1 MKSANRLNFFQK
13 IKMKYKVS
21 VLNENT
27 LEEVFHLRMSALRFF
42 FTFLFILLAVLIL
55 FSTLI
60 LTTPLRQLL
69 PDNIS
74 SDIRK
79 EAVRNALI
87 IDSLIDEVTFRQAY
101 INTFRDLVTGDIII
115 KDSLLNSD
123 SIIAKQRDEQLLEK
137 SQIEKDFCEEFEEEE
152 RYKISATVSYVN
164 NNSNS
169 LVFFKPTIGDIGKKF
184 DPINGHLGVDI
195 ITKPSTPIVSVY
207 QGTVLYSAYTL
218 DDDYFIQIIHPQGF
232 ISVYKGAANVF
243 KKSGDIVQSGEVIA
257 VMSEK
262 KTKETSLHFELW
274 KDSQV
279 QNPLNYIVFE

>member
-27 LEEVFHLRMSALRFF
+27 LEEVFHVRMSAQRFF
-42 FTFLFILLAVLIL
+42 FTFIFILLAVLIL

-79 EAVRNALI
+79 EAVKNALI
-87 IDSLIDEVTFRQAY
+87 IDSLTEEVSFRQAY
-101 INTFRDLVTGDIII
+101 INTFRDLVTGDIVI

-137 SQIEKDFCEEFEEEE
+137 SLLEKEFCEEFEEEE
-152 RYKISATVSYVN
+152 RYKISATT
-164 NNSNS
+164 NNSNNN
-169 LVFFKPTIGDIGKKF
+169 LVFFKPTIGDIEKGF
-184 DPINGHLGVDI
+184 DPINGHLGIDI
-195 ITKPSTPIVSVY
+195 ITKPSTPIVSIY

-243 KKSGDIVQSGEVIA
+243 KKSGDIVKRRGYDGQA
-257 VMSEK
+257 V
-262 KTKETSLHFELW
+262 
-274 KDSQV
+274 
-279 QNPLNYIVFE
+279 

>member
-1 MKSANRLNFFQK
+1 
-13 IKMKYKVS
+13 
-21 VLNENT
+21 
-27 LEEVFHLRMSALRFF
+27 MSAQRFF

-87 IDSLIDEVTFRQAY
+87 IDSLTEEVSFRQAY

-137 SQIEKDFCEEFEEEE
+137 SMIEKEFCEEFEEEE
-152 RYKISATVSYVN
+152 RYNISATVNTNTN
-164 NNSNS
+164 NNM
-169 LVFFKPTIGDIGKKF
+169 VFFKPTIGNIEKEF
-184 DPINGHLGVDI
+184 DPVNGHLGLDI
-195 ITKPSTPIVSVY
+195 KTNPSRPIVSIY

-218 DDDYFIQIIHPQGF
+218 DEDYFIQIIHPQGF
-232 ISVYKGAANVF
+232 ISVYKGASNVF

-257 VMSEK
+257 IMGDK
-262 KTKETSLHFELW
+262 NTKASLHFELW
-274 KDSQV
+274 KESQV

>member
-1 MKSANRLNFFQK
+1 MKSASRLNFFQK

-27 LEEVFHLRMSALRFF
+27 LEEVFHLRMSAQRFF

-69 PDNIS
+69 PDNTS
-74 SDIRK
+74 SYIRK

-87 IDSLIDEVTFRQAY
+87 IDSLTEEVSFRQAY
-101 INTFRDLVTGDIII
+101 INTFRDLVSGEIII
-115 KDSLLNSD
+115 KDSLLSSD

-137 SQIEKDFCEEFEEEE
+137 SQIEKEFCEEFEEEE
-152 RYKISATVSYVN
+152 RYNISATTTNNTTN
-164 NNSNS
+164 NNV
-169 LVFFKPTIGDIGKKF
+169 VFFKPTIGEITSQF
-184 DPINGHLGVDI
+184 NPINGHLGIDI
-195 ITKPSTPIVSVY
+195 KTKPSTPIVSIY

-218 DDDYFIQIIHPQGF
+218 DEDYFIQIIHPQGF

-257 VMSEK
+257 VMSENSAK
-262 KTKETSLHFELW
+262 DAPLHFELW
-274 KDSQV
+274 KESQV

>member
-13 IKMKYKVS
+13 IRMKYKVS

-27 LEEVFHLRMSALRFF
+27 LEEVFRLRMSAQRFF
-42 FTFLFILLAVLIL
+42 FTFLFILLTVLIL

-79 EAVRNALI
+79 EAVKNALV
-87 IDSLIDEVTFRQAY
+87 IDSLTEEVSLRQAY

-137 SQIEKDFCEEFEEEE
+137 SQIEKEFCEEFEEEE
-152 RYKISATVSYVN
+152 RYNISATANTSN
-164 NNSNS
+164 NNNN
-169 LVFFKPTIGDIGKKF
+169 LFFFKPTIGEIEKVF
-184 DPINGHLGVDI
+184 DPINGHLGIDI
-195 ITKPSTPIVSVY
+195 KTKPSTPIVSIY

-218 DDDYFIQIIHPQGF
+218 DEDYFIQIIHPQGF

-257 VMSEK
+257 IMSENSEK
-262 KTKETSLHFELW
+262 KPSLHFELW
-274 KDSQV
+274 KESQV

>member
-1 MKSANRLNFFQK
+1 MPISLNVVLFDCFF
-13 IKMKYKVS
+13 I
-21 VLNENT
+21 
-27 LEEVFHLRMSALRFF
+27 F

-74 SDIRK
+74 SSIRK

-87 IDSLIDEVTFRQAY
+87 IDSLTEEVSFRQAY
-101 INTFRDLVTGDIII
+101 INTFRDLVTGEIVI

-123 SIIAKQRDEQLLEK
+123 SVIAKQRDELLLEK
-137 SQIEKDFCEEFEEEE
+137 SQIEKEFCEEFEDEE
-152 RYKISATVSYVN
+152 RYKISATVNSVN
-164 NNSNS
+164 NTNSN
-169 LVFFKPTIGDIGKKF
+169 LVFFKPTIGDIEKEF
-184 DPINGHLGVDI
+184 DPINGHLGIDLK
-195 ITKPSTPIVSVY
+195 TKPSTPIVSIY

-257 VMSEK
+257 VMSK
-262 KTKETSLHFELW
+262 NNTKEASLHFELW
-274 KDSQV
+274 KESQV

>member
-1 MKSANRLNFFQK
+1 MKNANRLNFFQK

-27 LEEVFHLRMSALRFF
+27 LEEVFHLRMSAQRFF
-42 FTFLFILLAVLIL
+42 FTFLFILLTVLVL

-79 EAVRNALI
+79 EAVKNALI
-87 IDSLIDEVTFRQAY
+87 IDSLTEEVSFRQAY
-101 INTFRDLVTGDIII
+101 INTFRDLVTGDIVI

-123 SIIAKQRDEQLLEK
+123 SIIAKQRDELLLEK
-137 SQIEKDFCEEFEEEE
+137 SMIEKEFCEEFEEEE
-152 RYKISATVSYVN
+152 RYKISATVN
-164 NNSNS
+164 NTSHTNN
-169 LVFFKPTIGDIGKKF
+169 LVFFKPTIGDIVNSF
-184 DPINGHLGVDI
+184 DPINGHLGIDFK
-195 ITKPSTPIVSVY
+195 TKPSTPIVSVY

-218 DDDYFIQIIHPQGF
+218 DDDYFIQVIHPQGF

-262 KTKETSLHFELW
+262 NTKENTLHFELW
-274 KDSQV
+274 KESQV
-279 QNPLNYIVFE
+279 QNPLNYIVLE

>member
-1 MKSANRLNFFQK
+1 MKSASRLSFFQK
-13 IKMKYKVS
+13 IKMKYKIS

-27 LEEVFHLRMSALRFF
+27 LEEVFHLRMSAQRFF
-42 FTFLFILLAVLIL
+42 FTFLFILLAVLII

-74 SDIRK
+74 SDVRK
-79 EAVRNALI
+79 EVVKHALL
-87 IDSLIDEVTFRQAY
+87 IDSLTEEVSVRQAY
-101 INTFRDLVTGDIII
+101 INTFRDLVTGDIVIT
-115 KDSLLNSD
+115 DSLLNSD

-137 SQIEKDFCEEFEEEE
+137 SQIEKEFCEEFEEEE
-152 RYKISATVSYVN
+152 QYNISATSNN
-164 NNSNS
+164 NNSNNV
-169 LVFFKPTIGDIGKKF
+169 VFFKPTIGKIEKDF
-184 DPINGHLGVDI
+184 NPINGHLGIDI
-195 ITKPSTPIVSVY
+195 TTKPSTPIVSIY

-218 DDDYFIQIIHPQGF
+218 DDDYFIQIIHPLGF

-257 VMSEK
+257 VMGSK
-262 KTKETSLHFELW
+262 DSKESSLHFELW
-274 KDSQV
+274 RDSQV

>member
-1 MKSANRLNFFQK
+1 
-13 IKMKYKVS
+13 MKYKVS

-42 FTFLFILLAVLIL
+42 FTSIFILLAVLVL

-87 IDSLIDEVTFRQAY
+87 IDSLTEEVSFRQAY

-123 SIIAKQRDEQLLEK
+123 SIIAQQRDEQLLEK
-137 SQIEKDFCEEFEEEE
+137 SQIEKEFCEDFEEEE
-152 RYKISATVSYVN
+152 RYNISATINNV
-164 NNSNS
+164 NNSNNN
-169 LVFFKPTIGDIGKKF
+169 LVFFKPTIGDIGNKF
-184 DPINGHLGVDI
+184 DPINGHLGIDI
-195 ITKPSTPIVSVY
+195 ITKPSTPIVSIH

-218 DDDYFIQIIHPQGF
+218 DEDYFIQIIHPQGF

-262 KTKETSLHFELW
+262 STKETSLHFELW

>member
-1 MKSANRLNFFQK
+1 M
-13 IKMKYKVS
+13 
-21 VLNENT
+21 LNENT
-27 LEEVFHLRMSALRFF
+27 LEEVFHIRMSAQRFF
-42 FTFLFILLAVLIL
+42 FTFIFILLAVLIL

-87 IDSLIDEVTFRQAY
+87 IDSLTEEVSFRQAY

-137 SQIEKDFCEEFEEEE
+137 SLIEKEFCEEFEEEE
-152 RYKISATVSYVN
+152 RYKISATVNSTSN
-164 NNSNS
+164 NN
-169 LVFFKPTIGDIGKKF
+169 LVFFKPTIGDIVKEF
-184 DPINGHLGVDI
+184 DPINGHLGIDFK
-195 ITKPSTPIVSVY
+195 TKPSTPIVSIY

-218 DDDYFIQIIHPQGF
+218 DEDYFIQVIHPQGF

-262 KTKETSLHFELW
+262 NTKETSLHFELW
-274 KDSQV
+274 KESQV

>member
-1 MKSANRLNFFQK
+1 MKSANRLNFFQR

-27 LEEVFHLRMSALRFF
+27 LEEVFHIRMSAQRFF
-42 FTFLFILLAVLIL
+42 FTLIFILLTVLVL

-87 IDSLIDEVTFRQAY
+87 IDSLTEEVSFRQAY

-123 SIIAKQRDEQLLEK
+123 SIIAKQRDEQLLER

-152 RYKISATVSYVN
+152 RYKISATVN
-164 NNSNS
+164 NNNNNN
-169 LVFFKPTIGDIGKKF
+169 LVFFKPTIGEVKNEF
-184 DPINGHLGVDI
+184 APVNGHLGIDI
-195 ITKPSTPIVSVY
+195 VTKPSTPIVSIY

-218 DDDYFIQIIHPQGF
+218 DEDYFIQIIHPQGF

-262 KTKETSLHFELW
+262 NTKEISLHFELW
-274 KDSQV
+274 KESQV
-279 QNPLNYIVFE
+279 QNPRNYIVFE

>member
-1 MKSANRLNFFQK
+1 
-13 IKMKYKVS
+13 MKYKVS

-27 LEEVFHLRMSALRFF
+27 LEEVFHWRMSAQRFF
-42 FTFLFILLAVLIL
+42 FTFLFILLAVLVL

-79 EAVRNALI
+79 EAVKHALI
-87 IDSLIDEVTFRQAY
+87 IDSLTEEVTIRQAY
-101 INTFRDLVTGDIII
+101 INTFQDLVTGNIII

-137 SQIEKDFCEEFEEEE
+137 SQIEKEFCENFEEEE
-152 RYKISATVSYVN
+152 RYNISATTNNTN
-164 NNSNS
+164 NNV
-169 LVFFKPTIGDIGKKF
+169 VFFKPTIGEVTENF
-184 DPINGHLGVDI
+184 NPINGHLGIDI
-195 ITKPSTPIVSVY
+195 STKPSTPIVSIF

-218 DDDYFIQIIHPQGF
+218 DEDYFIQIIHPEGF

-257 VMSEK
+257 IMG
-262 KTKETSLHFELW
+262 KTNNKSRLHFELW
-274 KDSQV
+274 RDSQA

>member
-1 MKSANRLNFFQK
+1 
-13 IKMKYKVS
+13 MKYKIS

-27 LEEVFHLRMSALRFF
+27 LEEVFHLRMSAQRFF
-42 FTFLFILLAVLIL
+42 FTFIFILLAVLVL

-87 IDSLIDEVTFRQAY
+87 IDSLTEEVSVRQAY
-101 INTFRDLVTGDIII
+101 INTFKDLVTGDIII

-137 SQIEKDFCEEFEEEE
+137 SMLEKEFCEEFEEEE
-152 RYKISATVSYVN
+152 RYNISATTTN
-164 NNSNS
+164 NATHNNV
-169 LVFFKPTIGDIGKKF
+169 VFFKPTIGEVKNTF

-195 ITKPSTPIVSVY
+195 TTKPSTPIVSIY

-218 DDDYFIQIIHPQGF
+218 DEDYFIQIIHPQGF

-243 KKSGDIVQSGEVIA
+243 KKSGDIVQSGEVI
-257 VMSEK
+257 VKNSFVFYSNWQDTMHHPL
-262 KTKETSLHFELW
+262 SLLM
-274 KDSQV
+274 
-279 QNPLNYIVFE
+279 NLML

>member
-1 MKSANRLNFFQK
+1 
-13 IKMKYKVS
+13 MKYKVS

>member
-1 MKSANRLNFFQK
+1 MKNASRINFFQK
-13 IKMKYKVS
+13 IKMKYKIS

-60 LTTPLRQLL
+60 LTTPLKQLL

-79 EAVRNALI
+79 EAVRHALI
-87 IDSLIDEVTFRQAY
+87 IDSLTEEVTLRQAY
-101 INTFRDLVTGDIII
+101 ISTFQDLVTGAIIVT
-115 KDSLLNSD
+115 DSLLNSD
-123 SIIAKQRDEQLLEK
+123 SIIAKQREEHLLEK
-137 SQIEKDFCEEFEEEE
+137 SQIEKDFCENFEEEE
-152 RYKISATVSYVN
+152 RYNISATANNTN
-164 NNSNS
+164 NNV
-169 LVFFKPTIGDIGKKF
+169 VFFKPTIGEIRENFNPISGHFGIDI
-184 DPINGHLGVDI
+184 N
-195 ITKPSTPIVSVY
+195 TKPSTPIVSIY
-207 QGTVLYSAYTL
+207 QGTVLYSAYTP
-218 DDDYFIQIIHPQGF
+218 DEDYFIQIIHPEGF

-257 VMSEK
+257 IMGNK
-262 KTKETSLHFELW
+262 KTKTTLHFELW
-274 KDSQV
+274 RDSQA

>member
-1 MKSANRLNFFQK
+1 
-13 IKMKYKVS
+13 MKYKVS

-27 LEEVFHLRMSALRFF
+27 LEEVFHLRMSAQRFF
-42 FTFLFILLAVLIL
+42 LTFLFILLAVLIL

-69 PDNIS
+69 PDNIN

-79 EAVRNALI
+79 EAVKHALI
-87 IDSLIDEVTFRQAY
+87 IDSLTEEVTLRQAY

-115 KDSLLNSD
+115 TDSLLNSD

-137 SQIEKDFCEEFEEEE
+137 SQIEKEFCEEFEEEE
-152 RYKISATVSYVN
+152 RYNISATVN
-164 NNSNS
+164 NNTNNNV
-169 LVFFKPTIGDIGKKF
+169 VFFKPTIGEIADEFNPLK
-184 DPINGHLGVDI
+184 GHLGIDI
-195 ITKPSTPIVSVY
+195 KTKPSTPIVSVY

-218 DDDYFIQIIHPQGF
+218 DEDYFIQIIHPQGF

-257 VMSEK
+257 IMDDK
-262 KTKETSLHFELW
+262 NTNATLHFELW
-274 KDSQV
+274 RDSQA

>member
-27 LEEVFHLRMSALRFF
+27 LEEVFHVRMSAQRFF
-42 FTFLFILLAVLIL
+42 FTFIFILLAVLVL

-79 EAVRNALI
+79 EAVKNALI
-87 IDSLIDEVTFRQAY
+87 IDSLTEEVSFRQAY
-101 INTFRDLVTGDIII
+101 INTFRDLVTGDIVI

-137 SQIEKDFCEEFEEEE
+137 SQLEKEFCEEFEEEE
-152 RYKISATVSYVN
+152 RYKISATT
-164 NNSNS
+164 NNSNNN
-169 LVFFKPTIGDIGKKF
+169 LVFFKPTIGDIEKGF
-184 DPINGHLGVDI
+184 DPINGHLGIDI
-195 ITKPSTPIVSVY
+195 TTKPSTPIVSIY

-243 KKSGDIVQSGEVIA
+243 KKSGDIVKSGEVIA
-257 VMSEK
+257 IMSEK
-262 KTKETSLHFELW
+262 STKETSLHFELW
-274 KDSQV
+274 KESQA

>member
-1 MKSANRLNFFQK
+1 MKSANRLNFFQR

-27 LEEVFHLRMSALRFF
+27 LEEVFHVRMSAQRFF
-42 FTFLFILLAVLIL
+42 FTFIFILLAVLVL

-69 PDNIS
+69 PDNIN

-79 EAVRNALI
+79 EAVKNALL
-87 IDSLIDEVTFRQAY
+87 IDSLTDEVSLRQAY
-101 INTFRDLVTGDIII
+101 INTFKDLVTGDIII

-137 SQIEKDFCEEFEEEE
+137 SLIEKEFCEEFEEEE
-152 RYKISATVSYVN
+152 RYNISATTTN
-164 NNSNS
+164 NATHNNV
-169 LVFFKPTIGDIGKKF
+169 VFFKPTIGEVTNLF
-184 DPINGHLGVDI
+184 DPIHGHLGIDI
-195 ITKPSTPIVSVY
+195 KTKPSTPIVAIY

-218 DDDYFIQIIHPQGF
+218 DEDYFIQVIHPQGY

-257 VMSEK
+257 VMSENSAK
-262 KTKETSLHFELW
+262 DALLHFELW
-274 KDSQV
+274 KESQV
-279 QNPLNYIVFE
+279 QDPLNYIVFE